1 MSELVETMWSAVSD
15 RPHPS
20 LAFTG
25 DATLTSAYAVSDF
38 ASAAIAVAGLAA
50 GDTVVSRPLADAW
63 FGQALRPVGWELPS
77 PWDSLSDIY
86 RCADGWIRLHTNAP
100 HHRLAALLAL
110 GVVDRSAPLGRAT
123 LLGSEAEPEHDRAAE
138 SAAERADV
146 EAAVLTWRGEEL
158 EAEVVEAGGAAA
170 VLRSPADWA
179 AHPQGMAVA
188 QEPLIAWQS
197 TEESDAEVGFTVL
210 DLTRVIAGPVA
221 TRFLAGLGADVLR
234 LDPPDW
240 NEPAVSP
247 EMTLGKR
254 AARMNFHDAGGMRKL
269 GLLIEQADV
278 IVHGYRADALER
290 LGLGDEQL
298 ALMKP
303 GLVSVAINA
312 YGWTGPW
319 RNRRGFDSLVQMSS
333 GIAHNG
339 DEKPTPLP
347 VQALDHATGYLA
359 AAAALEG
366 LRRRRETG
374 RGSIARL
381 SLARTALS
389 LPRVSDTPVAPVVE
403 PVETSRRETPWGPAD
418 ILNSPLSI
426 NGTPLHWE
434 RAPRDL
440 GADKPVWTPVP
451 TP

>member
-1 MSELVETMWSAVSD
+1 
-15 RPHPS
+15 
-20 LAFTG
+20 
-25 DATLTSAYAVSDF
+25 
-38 ASAAIAVAGLAA
+38 
-50 GDTVVSRPLADAW
+50 
-63 FGQALRPVGWELPS
+63 
-77 PWDSLSDIY
+77 
-86 RCADGWIRLHTNAP
+86 
-100 HHRLAALLAL
+100 
-110 GVVDRSAPLGRAT
+110 
-123 LLGSEAEPEHDRAAE
+123 
-138 SAAERADV
+138 
-146 EAAVLTWRGEEL
+146 
-158 EAEVVEAGGAAA
+158 
-170 VLRSPADWA
+170 
-179 AHPQGMAVA
+179 
-188 QEPLIAWQS
+188 
-197 TEESDAEVGFTVL
+197 
-210 DLTRVIAGPVA
+210 
-221 TRFLAGLGADVLR
+221 
-234 LDPPDW
+234 
-240 NEPAVSP
+240 
-247 EMTLGKR
+247 MTLGKR

-333 GIAHNG
+333 GIAYNG

-381 SLARTALS
+381 SLARTARE
-389 LPRVSDTPVAPVVE
+389 LPAGSATPLVEPVETSRRSPVVE

-418 ILNSPLSI
+418 ILNSPLTI